1 MGEIFGLGSSDN
13 RWQELTLTQNYNESN
28 TQFALR
34 MDRVNHYRG
43 GPEAIMRRNSNPRD
57 NYHSVTENIIGVSG
71 RNDINVAPVE
81 SGGRRGSY
89 HIHLTA
95 GPTGK
100 VAPQNNERRRMPFAE
115 AHSPGQFMPTTDK
128 KPGFLR
134 TLRGFLSCLI
144 PCMANRKTNH

>member
-1 MGEIFGLGSSDN
+1 MGEIFGLGPSSN
-13 RWQELTLTQNYNESN
+13 GWHELYMPPNGFESYS
-28 TQFALR
+28 QSALR
-34 MDRVNHYRG
+34 IQGINCYRG

-100 VAPQNNERRRMPFAE
+100 VAPQNNERRRMSFAE